1 MCRSTG
7 DRRRKPADRL
17 SDKVSS
23 EHGFSQVH
31 CEKNGLVLFHD
42 TKIDDKPIGG
52 VSMHIETERLLL
64 RPFSESDASDALEYL
79 RNPVPMISHAFLMI
93 NM

>member
-1 MCRSTG
+1 
-7 DRRRKPADRL
+7 
-17 SDKVSS
+17 
-23 EHGFSQVH
+23 
-31 CEKNGLVLFHD
+31 
-42 TKIDDKPIGG
+42 
-52 VSMHIETERLLL
+52 MHIETERLLL